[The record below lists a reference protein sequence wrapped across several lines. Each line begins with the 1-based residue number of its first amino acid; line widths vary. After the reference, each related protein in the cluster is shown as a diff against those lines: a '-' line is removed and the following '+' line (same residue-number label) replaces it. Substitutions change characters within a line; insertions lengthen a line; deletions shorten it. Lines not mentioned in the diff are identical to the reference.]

1 MNKSVTV
8 TMGKKTYRKPQMEM
22 LQVET
27 TSILAASGEGKIK
40 GTGSDMGWDNGS
52 NAKQNNSWGDIWEE
66 E

>member
-1 MNKSVTV
+1 MNKSVTM

-27 TSILAASGEGKIK
+27 TSILAASGEIT

-52 NAKQNNSWGDIWEE
+52 NAKQNNSWGDIWGEE
-66 E
+66 

>member
-27 TSILAASGEGKIK
+27 SSILAASGEGEIK
-40 GTGSDMGWDNGS
+40 GTGKDMGWS